1 MIRVLTP
8 YDYQAH
14 GNLMDQMFRL
24 RYRVFYER
32 LGWDVAVEDG
42 REIDNYDALS
52 PYYFVALDDEHH
64 ARTGEERVVGT
75 WRILPTTGPYMLPD
89 VFSVLM
95 DGDPVPRSARVW
107 ECSRFAVDDRATDA
121 ETGAH
126 TAERSTQSIHR
137 ITSELFCGL
146 IEYCLDVGIDEV
158 ITVYDLRV
166 ARLLPRIGCTP
177 AWKTAVKRIGVTA
190 AMAGRFA
197 INHEVLESCRHQ
209 NEIVGSVL
217 VRDDIAAIA
226 AE

>member
-14 GNLMDQMFRL
+14 RGLMDQMYRL

-32 LGWDVAVEDG
+32 LGWDVAVDDG

-89 VFSVLM
+89 VFPVLM
-95 DGDPVPRSARVW
+95 DGAPVPRSARVW
-107 ECSRFAVDDRATDA
+107 ECSRFAVDDRATELDDGEHA
-121 ETGAH
+121 G
-126 TAERSTQSIHR
+126 ERSAQSIHR

-146 IEYCLDVGIDEV
+146 IEYCLEVGIDEV

-177 AWKTAVKRIGVTA
+177 VWKTAVKRIGVTA
-190 AMAGRFA
+190 AMAGRFTIDHA
-197 INHEVLESCRHQ
+197 VLESCRCR

-217 VRDDIAAIA
+217 VRDEVPAIA